1 MGNRYGGMTIRRRF
15 SLGVTLLAV
24 WSSGVLG
31 LAATPAGAAA
41 GGELFVVQGLP
52 GRTVDV
58 ALDGDAVATGL
69 QGATLS
75 RRIPVDA
82 GRHTLAFT
90 SGGTRLLQRTV
101 DVKGGDSTD
110 VVLHLPVN
118 PAGAP
123 VVTLFDNVR
132 KAVPAG
138 KASVT
143 VAHTAAVPPA
153 DVRVNGKV
161 LFANIAN
168 GEALNLVVPA
178 GTYRVDI
185 VPAGASSP
193 VVLGPLDL
201 TVKGGSLNRVF
212 AVGDPSSNTMRV
224 VVQVLGMAPTGSG
237 APDLVDTGTG
247 GQAATHSSG
256 ATSPLLRVPLRR

>member
-1 MGNRYGGMTIRRRF
+1 MWGALLVSF
-15 SLGVTLLAV
+15 GVGTLA
-24 WSSGVLG
+24 
-31 LAATPAGAAA
+31 LAATPAGAAG
-41 GGELFVVQGLP
+41 GGEIFVVQGLP

-58 ALDGDAVATGL
+58 ALDGDSVASGL
-69 QGATLS
+69 KGATLS
-75 RRIPVDA
+75 RRIRVDA
-82 GRHTLAFT
+82 GRHTLTFT

-101 DVKGGDSTD
+101 DVKKGTSTD

-118 PAGAP
+118 PAGPP
-123 VVTLFDNVR
+123 VVTLFDNAR
-132 KAVPAG
+132 KPVPAD

-153 DVRVNGKV
+153 DIRVNGKV

-168 GEALNLVVPA
+168 GEALNLVVPV

-193 VVLGPLDL
+193 VVLGPLEL

-212 AVGDPSSNTMRV
+212 AVGDPASSTMRV
-224 VVQVLGMAPTGSG
+224 VVQVLGMASTGSG

-247 GQAATHSSG
+247 GQAAIHSTG

>member
-1 MGNRYGGMTIRRRF
+1 MRRA
-15 SLGVTLLAV
+15 SLWAAVLGVFGVGALA
-24 WSSGVLG
+24 
-31 LAATPAGAAA
+31 LAAPPAGAAN
-41 GGELFVVQGLP
+41 GGEIFVVQGLP

-69 QGATLS
+69 AGATLS

-82 GRHTLAFT
+82 GRHTLTFT
-90 SGGTRLLQRTV
+90 SGGSRLLARTV
-101 DVKGGDSTD
+101 DVKAGSSTD
-110 VVLHLPVN
+110 VALHLPVD
-118 PAGAP
+118 PTGAP
-123 VVTLFDNVR
+123 VVTVFDNAR
-132 KAVPAG
+132 ASVPAS

-143 VAHTAAVPPA
+143 VAHLAAVPPA
-153 DVRVNGKV
+153 DVRVGGKV

-168 GEALNLVVPA
+168 GEALNLVVPV

-185 VPAGASSP
+185 VPAGATSP

-212 AVGDPSSNTMRV
+212 AVGDPSSSTMRV
-224 VVQVLGMAPTGSG
+224 VVQVLGMASTGSG

-247 GQAATHSSG
+247 GQAALHGTGASS
-256 ATSPLLRVPLRR
+256 ALLRVPLRR

>member
-1 MGNRYGGMTIRRRF
+1 MGRMHVGNMRHARLWA
-15 SLGVTLLAV
+15 SLLAV
-24 WSSGVLG
+24 LCAGA
-31 LAATPAGAAA
+31 LALVSTPAGAAN

-58 ALDGDAVATGL
+58 ALDGDTVATGL
-69 QGATLS
+69 AGATLS
-75 RRIPVDA
+75 PRIPVDA
-82 GRHTLAFT
+82 GRHTLTFT
-90 SGGTRLLQRTV
+90 SGGSQLVARTIN
-101 DVKGGDSTD
+101 VKAGSSTD
-110 VVLHLPVN
+110 VALHLPVN
-118 PAGAP
+118 PAGPP
-123 VVTLFDNVR
+123 VVTLFDNAR
-132 KAVPAG
+132 DPVPAS

-143 VAHTAAVPPA
+143 VAHLAAVPPA
-153 DVRVNGKV
+153 DVRVGGKV

-168 GEALNLVVPA
+168 GEALNLVVPV

-212 AVGDPSSNTMRV
+212 AVGDPTSKTMRV
-224 VVQVLGMAPTGSG
+224 VVQVLGMASTGSG

-247 GQAATHSSG
+247 GQAALPSSG
-256 ATSPLLRVPLRR
+256 TSSPLLRVSLRG